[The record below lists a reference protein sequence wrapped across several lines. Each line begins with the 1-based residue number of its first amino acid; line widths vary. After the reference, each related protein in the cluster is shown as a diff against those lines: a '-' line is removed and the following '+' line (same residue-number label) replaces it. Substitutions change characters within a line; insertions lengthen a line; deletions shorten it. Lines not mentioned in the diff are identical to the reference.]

1 VREPASVCAL
11 RRALRNARCGRVSK
25 KFGGHMKHIDNGSMF
40 VIVTTFVLFVLA
52 LFVKGL
58 AHDILLEAG
67 VFLVSVKLI
76 IMAYKANVSAENIEN
91 ELKDVKE
98 ILNQHS

>member
-1 VREPASVCAL
+1 
-11 RRALRNARCGRVSK
+11 
-25 KFGGHMKHIDNGSMF
+25 MKHIDTGSMI
-40 VIVTTFVLFVLA
+40 VIATTFILFVLA

-58 AHDILLEAG
+58 AHEILLEAG

-76 IMAYKANVSAENIEN
+76 IMAYKASVTAENIER

-98 ILNQHS
+98 ILTRRSST

>member
-1 VREPASVCAL
+1 
-11 RRALRNARCGRVSK
+11 
-25 KFGGHMKHIDNGSMF
+25 MKHVDNGSVL
-40 VIVTTFVLFVLA
+40 VIGTTFSLFVLA

-76 IMAYKANVSAENIEN
+76 IMAYKASISAENIKN
-91 ELKDVKE
+91 ELKDIKE
-98 ILNQHS
+98 ILNQHR

>member
-1 VREPASVCAL
+1 VLFAELSATHAVGAL
-11 RRALRNARCGRVSK
+11 VK

-40 VIVTTFVLFVLA
+40 IIVTTFVLFVLA

-58 AHDILLEAG
+58 AQEILLEAG

-76 IMAYKANVSAENIEN
+76 IMAYKSSVSAENIES

-98 ILNQHS
+98 ILNKHS

>member
-1 VREPASVCAL
+1 
-11 RRALRNARCGRVSK
+11 
-25 KFGGHMKHIDNGSMF
+25 MKHIDTGSMV

-67 VFLVSVKLI
+67 VFLVSIKLI
-76 IMAYKANVSAENIEN
+76 VMAYKASVSTENIER
-91 ELKDVKE
+91 ELIEVKG
-98 ILNQHS
+98 ILTKRSDT

>member
-1 VREPASVCAL
+1 
-11 RRALRNARCGRVSK
+11 
-25 KFGGHMKHIDNGSMF
+25 MKHIDNGSML

-76 IMAYKANVSAENIEN
+76 IMAYKASVSAENIEN

-98 ILNQHS
+98 ILNRHS

>member
-1 VREPASVCAL
+1 
-11 RRALRNARCGRVSK
+11 
-25 KFGGHMKHIDNGSMF
+25 MKHIDTGSMI
-40 VIVTTFVLFVLA
+40 VIVTTFILFVLA

-76 IMAYKANVSAENIEN
+76 IMAYKASISAEHIEN

-98 ILNQHS
+98 ILIRRSST

>member
-1 VREPASVCAL
+1 
-11 RRALRNARCGRVSK
+11 
-25 KFGGHMKHIDNGSMF
+25 MKHIDNGSML

-58 AHDILLEAG
+58 AHEMLLEAG

-76 IMAYKANVSAENIEN
+76 IMAYNASISAENIER
-91 ELKDVKE
+91 ELRDVKN
-98 ILNQHS
+98 ILITRSDT

>member
-1 VREPASVCAL
+1 
-11 RRALRNARCGRVSK
+11 
-25 KFGGHMKHIDNGSMF
+25 MKHIDNGSMF

-58 AHDILLEAG
+58 AHDVLLGAG

-76 IMAYKANVSAENIEN
+76 IIAYKASVSAESIKN

-98 ILNQHS
+98 ILNKHS